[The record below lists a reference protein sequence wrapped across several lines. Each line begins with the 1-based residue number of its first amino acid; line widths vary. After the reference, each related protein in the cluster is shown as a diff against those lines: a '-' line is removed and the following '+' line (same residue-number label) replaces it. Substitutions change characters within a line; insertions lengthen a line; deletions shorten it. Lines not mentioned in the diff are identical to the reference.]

1 MEKSLNLMSSKDK
14 KAWKPPTLQDQ
25 TGNQFKV
32 VNMHLTDDHATVDI
46 VAGDVV
52 VETTDDTTITVTDQ
66 DLKALEKKKATTK
79 MTMTDLRLMNDPDDH
94 TEVVAVDGVEDVA
107 VDEVIRDAEDT
118 FDEAVM
124 MTVKVRNTHKT
135 ETVKER
141 TENDVKIAIDAHD
154 DSADVHDVHHR
165 AQETKVTAIEE
176 NKKNVATATTNVETA
191 ITNVEVVV
199 DAVDVQDVTTVHA
212 SQEVKG
218 KTLRADNLNVKINLQ
233 MTPHPP
239 PLKLEVNY
247 KTRVVFSTV
256 ALFHSY

>member
-32 VNMHLTDDHATVDI
+32 VNMHPTDDHATVDI

-52 VETTDDTTITVTDQ
+52 VETTADTTITMTDQ
-66 DLKALEKKKATTK
+66 DPKVLEKRKATTK
-79 MTMTDLRLMNDPDDH
+79 MTKTDLRLMNDPDDR
-94 TEVVAVDGVEDVA
+94 TEVVAVDGAEDAV

-135 ETVKER
+135 ETVKGK
-141 TENDVKIAIDAHD
+141 TENDVKTAIDAHD

-176 NKKNVATATTNVETA
+176 NKKNVATATTNVE
-191 ITNVEVVV
+191 VVA
-199 DAVDVQDVTTVHA
+199 DAVDAQDVTTVHV

-247 KTRVVFSTV
+247 ETRVVFSTV

>member
-25 TGNQFKV
+25 MGNQFKV

-52 VETTDDTTITVTDQ
+52 VVATDETITMTDQ
-66 DLKALEKKKATTK
+66 DQKVLEKKKATTK
-79 MTMTDLRLMNDPDDH
+79 MTKTDLRLTNDPGDH
-94 TEVVAVDGVEDVA
+94 TEVVAVDGAEDEA
-107 VDEVIRDAEDT
+107 VDEVIQDVEDT

-124 MTVKVRNTHKT
+124 MTVKVRNTLKT
-135 ETVKER
+135 ETVKGR
-141 TENDVKIAIDAHD
+141 TENDVKTVTDAHD

-165 AQETKVTAIEE
+165 AQEMKVTVTATEE
-176 NKKNVATATTNVETA
+176 NKKNVATATA
-191 ITNVEVVV
+191 NVEVVV
-199 DAVDVQDVTTVHA
+199 DAVDVQDVTSVHV
-212 SQEVKG
+212 SPEVMG
-218 KTLRADNLNVKINLQ
+218 KILRADSLNVKINLQ

-247 KTRVVFSTV
+247 
-256 ALFHSY
+256 